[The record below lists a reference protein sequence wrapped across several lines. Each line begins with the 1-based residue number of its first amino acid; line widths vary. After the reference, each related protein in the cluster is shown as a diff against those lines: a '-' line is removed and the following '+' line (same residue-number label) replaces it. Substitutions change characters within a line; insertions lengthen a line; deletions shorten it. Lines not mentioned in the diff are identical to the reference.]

1 MCQEPPLTPPDL
13 PPLPPPNLPPC
24 GGECGEGI
32 SDANESVLKG
42 WCKSCFDREL
52 ALRLEKPE
60 GEALLSTP
68 SPKKSFSSPA
78 GDDGQEQSGAQEPT
92 FAWSRRHRESEQV
105 WYGRVQGHL
114 DGSRKR
120 KRQDYLE
127 DWRQRLTDQEK
138 AAFRS
143 RVAQLRHGEPGSSQ
157 SVSDEP
163 FLPQDDVAP
172 VGDEVQP
179 MEVDAT
185 AESLPAEKL
194 APSEDWWFQSSHQ
207 CV

>member
-1 MCQEPPLTPPDL
+1 MVWQGARPF
-13 PPLPPPNLPPC
+13 
-24 GGECGEGI
+24 
-32 SDANESVLKG
+32 G
-42 WCKSCFDREL
+42 W
-52 ALRLEKPE
+52 
-60 GEALLSTP
+60 
-68 SPKKSFSSPA
+68 
-78 GDDGQEQSGAQEPT
+78 QQ
-92 FAWSRRHRESEQV
+92 
-105 WYGRVQGHL
+105 
-114 DGSRKR
+114 KR